1 MATTVAERAW
11 CVVVPHHPRA
21 AGQARARMSA
31 ELSTAVHPELL
42 ADAVSIIAE
51 LVGNAIRHAAPLPG
65 NVVRVAW
72 SVAVDRGREIV
83 EVRVTDGG
91 AETTP
96 AIRRPDPEAVDGRG
110 LTIVAALASRW
121 GCERDGFGQ
130 SVWAQ
135 LCLPARSD

>member
-1 MATTVAERAW
+1 
-11 CVVVPHHPRA
+11 
-21 AGQARARMSA
+21 MSA

-51 LVGNAIRHAAPLPG
+51 LVGNAIRHAQPLPG

-72 SVAVDRGREIV
+72 SVAVDGGHEIV

-91 AETTP
+91 AETIP
-96 AIRRPDPEAVDGRG
+96 VIRRPDPDAVDGRG

-121 GCERDGFGQ
+121 GCERDGLGQ
-130 SVWAQ
+130 CVWAQ
-135 LCLPARSD
+135 LRLPARSG